1 MEERSIIPAK
11 IPYSNLLTIKPIL
24 TLVYH
29 AIDSFDC
36 IMNLLTYHKKY
47 FMRFGFY
54 FLHKIPKT
62 FHLTKVFFDYLHLI
76 IYIFYFE
83 QKFYLVSFRNL
94 G

>member
-1 MEERSIIPAK
+1 M
-11 IPYSNLLTIKPIL
+11 

-54 FLHKIPKT
+54 FLHKILKT
-62 FHLTKVFFDYLHLI
+62 FHLTKLLFDYLHLI
-76 IYIFYFE
+76 I
-83 QKFYLVSFRNL
+83 
-94 G
+94 